1 MIQPFHSLP
10 PPEQNRRKQ
19 GTITK
24 IYSGMRTM
32 AVWFRAT
39 EIKKTRGSE
48 SVRKAGISMD
58 NSLRSDN
65 SMEIPKGR
73 IQNLKFY
80 YSPFRS
86 HLPGIVPLSERLSK

>member
-1 MIQPFHSLP
+1 
-10 PPEQNRRKQ
+10 
-19 GTITK
+19 
-24 IYSGMRTM
+24 
-32 AVWFRAT
+32 
-39 EIKKTRGSE
+39 
-48 SVRKAGISMD
+48 MD

-65 SMEIPKGR
+65 SMEIPNGR